1 MTINETFKYYG
12 RMLRLK
18 PKYINERISHLSD
31 LLALPPGKT
40 YIRQCTE
47 GEKRQISF
55 AISILHE
62 PELLLLDEPC
72 QGVDP
77 VLSSK

>member
-12 RMLRLK
+12 NMLGLK
-18 PKYINERISHLSD
+18 SNYINQRMCYLND
-31 LLALPPGKT
+31 LLALPRGKL
-40 YIRQCTE
+40 YISQCDE
-47 GEKRQISF
+47 NQKRQISF
-55 AISILHE
+55 AIAILHE

-77 VLSSK
+77 VCRTK